1 MARLKVVPENLLERV
16 VLALGLAPTPLL
28 DTMVALLLA
37 RSVMAAT
44 KLGVFEALADGPL
57 TARETAAR
65 CATDEDATAKLL
77 SALVGARYVR
87 VVPARHAP
95 AHLARRAEIETPPG
109 IHAEG
114 QAGAAALMEGDM
126 SLASRFALT
135 PVARRWLLSSSAFPL
150 GDAVQH
156 RYLDLALLDHAEEY
170 VRTGV
175 PLDYHQTMDATQW
188 DLYERGQRAHALLS
202 SREVVWRTPLPRDAR
217 AMLDVGGGHG
227 LYAAAFCRRRP
238 GLQAVVF
245 DLPEALAHAA
255 RLIAAEGLGPRLA
268 TRAGD
273 ASTDDLGAE
282 EYDLVFIAN
291 LVHHFDDAGNRDLM
305 VRAAKALRPG
315 GHVVVADVIHQS
327 SFAGNQVGGLTDF
340 YFAVTSQSGTW
351 SFTAMAA
358 WQEAAGLAPRK
369 PIKLL
374 TVPGYGL
381 QAARKPIRR

>member
-1 MARLKVVPENLLERV
+1 MARLKAVPENLLERV

-57 TARETAAR
+57 TAREIAAR

-87 VVPARHAP
+87 IVSVPGASAFPTPRLVQTAP
-95 AHLARRAEIETPPG
+95 TADSEKGSAPG
-109 IHAEG
+109 S
-114 QAGAAALMEGDM
+114 GAASNTSA
-126 SLASRFALT
+126 APRFALA
-135 PVARRWLLSSSAFPL
+135 PVARRWLLSSSPFPL
-150 GDAVQH
+150 GDAVLH

-175 PLDYHQTMDATQW
+175 PRDYHQTMDAVQW
-188 DLYERGQRAHALLS
+188 DVYERGQRAHALLS

-227 LYAAAFCRRRP
+227 FYAAAFCRRRP
-238 GLQAVVF
+238 RLHAVVF
-245 DLPEALAHAA
+245 DLPAALAHAEG
-255 RLIAAEGLGPRLA
+255 LIAAEGLGPRLT

-273 ASTDDLGAE
+273 ASTDDLGRE

-291 LVHHFDDAGNRDLM
+291 LVHHFDDARNRDLM
-305 VRAAKALRPG
+305 TRVATALRPG
-315 GHVVVADVIHQS
+315 GYVVVADVVHQS

-340 YFAVTSQSGTW
+340 YFAVTSKAGTW
-351 SFTAMAA
+351 SFAAIAA
-358 WQEAAGLAPRK
+358 WQAAAGLTPRK

-381 QAARKPIRR
+381 QAARKPHRQ